1 MFIVFIYQFIS
12 NKNYLYSRGGA
23 EMKHLGTKKLE
34 TDRLILRRFNMEDTD
49 AMYNN
54 WASDPEVTKYLT
66 WPHHK
71 TVEMSHTVLADW
83 TSQYGKDDFYQWAI
97 VLKENFNEPIGSIAV
112 VHRKDEIEMVHIGYC
127 IGKRWWK
134 RGITSEA
141 LATLIKFFFE
151 EVGVN
156 RIELRHDPMNPNS
169 GKVMMKCGLKYEG
182 TYREADWNNQGRC
195 DSAMYA
201 LLAKDLDIINKK
213 IFL

>member
-1 MFIVFIYQFIS
+1 
-12 NKNYLYSRGGA
+12 L
-23 EMKHLGTKKLE
+23 KHLGTKKLE
-34 TDRLILRRFNMEDTD
+34 TDRLILRRFIMEDAD

-54 WASDPEVTKYLT
+54 WANDPEVTKYLT

-71 TVEMSHTVLADW
+71 TVEMSHTVLGDW
-83 TSQYGKDDFYQWAI
+83 ISQYCKDDFYQWAI
-97 VLKENFNEPIGSIAV
+97 ILKENLDEPIGTISV
-112 VHRKDEIEMVHIGYC
+112 VHKNDAIEMVHIGYC

-141 LATLIKFFFE
+141 LTALIKFFFE

-156 RIELRHDPMNPNS
+156 RIESRHDPRNPNS

-201 LLAKDLDIINKK
+201 LLAKDWIL
-213 IFL
+213 